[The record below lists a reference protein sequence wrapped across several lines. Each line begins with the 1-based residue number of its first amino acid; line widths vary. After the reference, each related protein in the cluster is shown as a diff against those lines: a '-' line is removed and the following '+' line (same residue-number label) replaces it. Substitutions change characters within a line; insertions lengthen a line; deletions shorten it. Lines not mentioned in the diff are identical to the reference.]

1 MTLDEAINH
10 AEEVSKEQRE
20 LYRLCPIPS
29 DMCDPNKDCAS
40 LKNGKNRGCIKCAKE
55 HEQLAEWLKQLK
67 AIKQIIV
74 QHDSDCMPEDY
85 WYIDKIREVVHEVE
99 E

>member
-1 MTLDEAINH
+1 MTIDEAIKH
-10 AEEVSKEQRE
+10 AEEVAKEQRE
-20 LYRLCPIPS
+20 LFSLCPIPS

-40 LKNGKNRGCIKCAKE
+40 LENGKNKGCLRCAEE
-55 HEQLAEWLKQLK
+55 HEQLAEWLKELK

-74 QHDSDCMPEDY
+74 QHDSDRMPEDY
-85 WYIDKIREVVHEVE
+85 WCIDKIREVVRDVE